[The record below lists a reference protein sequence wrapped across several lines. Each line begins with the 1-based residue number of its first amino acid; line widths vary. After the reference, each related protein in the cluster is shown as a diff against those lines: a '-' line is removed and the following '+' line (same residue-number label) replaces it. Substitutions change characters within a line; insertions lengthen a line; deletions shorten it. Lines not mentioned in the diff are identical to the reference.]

1 MIVITFGT
9 FDLFHIGHL
18 KMLNRCK
25 EYGDKLIVGI
35 STDKLNYNKKSRY
48 PIINQYQRK
57 EIVQNIK
64 CVNETFFEESLELKR
79 EYINKYKADIFVIGD
94 DWKGKFDDLNDLC
107 KVIYLER
114 TKNISTTK
122 LIDDINNIIHS
133 LND

>member
-94 DWKGKFDDLNDLC
+94 DWKGKFDDLNDIC

>member
-9 FDLFHIGHL
+9 FYLFHIGHL
-18 KMLNRCK
+18 KMLCRCK
-25 EYGDKLIVGI
+25 EYGDKVIVGI

-57 EIVQNIK
+57 QIVQNIK
-64 CVNETFFEESLELKR
+64 CVDETFFEESLELKR

-94 DWKGKFDDLNDLC
+94 DWKGKFDDLNDIC

-122 LIDDINNIIHS
+122 LIDDINHIIHS

>member
-48 PIINQYQRK
+48 PIINQHQRK

-64 CVNETFFEESLELKR
+64 CVDDTFFEESLELKR

-94 DWKGKFDDLNDLC
+94 DWKGKFDDLNDIC

>member
-35 STDKLNYNKKSRY
+35 STDQLNYNKKSRF
-48 PIINQYQRK
+48 PVINQNQRK

-64 CVNETFFEESLELKR
+64 CVDETFFEESLELKR
-79 EYINKYKADIFVIGD
+79 EYIKKYKADIFLIGD
-94 DWKGKFDDLNDLC
+94 DWKGKFDDLNDIC
-107 KVIYLER
+107 KVFYLER

-122 LIDDINNIIHS
+122 LIDDILS
-133 LND
+133 TLND